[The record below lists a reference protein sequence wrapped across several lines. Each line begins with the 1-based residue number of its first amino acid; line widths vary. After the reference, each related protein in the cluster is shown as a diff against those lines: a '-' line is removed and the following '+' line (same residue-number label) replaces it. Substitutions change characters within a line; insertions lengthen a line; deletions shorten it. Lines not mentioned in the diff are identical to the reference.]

1 MGPIG
6 TEATDRDWLL
16 LRKRATKPLRPSRVS
31 LAIRPIMYRIRW
43 PPTIAASRAPL
54 FKRHACI
61 DILSCSP
68 LAVNLSSMPSAAKDP
83 HPALVCADHLLP
95 PDADQMI
102 FGPLD
107 IDDHSLLSPSSL
119 RAPWDHPRDYAFNQP
134 VSPIMSDQTTSPRRA
149 SDFDIPDASPGSPF
163 YDPASFGP
171 FDDVHSILD
180 LDDSYLSQ
188 WLHDSQLPVY
198 DPASSSPIP
207 IRGTQSD
214 PQSLPTFTYGH
225 QNFAHNASFS
235 PSDLSAL
242 HPLPRS
248 LSPTEASDGG
258 YLSSPGLRL
267 TSISPADAS
276 LRPPPWASQ
285 LWGPS
290 QYPPTSPSRHSATH
304 APLSENPYTAKRQR
318 FQPRR
323 EASSGLVFQ
332 SSSAPSPLQSNV
344 PPMTR
349 SYSRRSESVS
359 ISDDRDATIRRKKKS
374 PPLQEEPP
382 KDTKSV
388 ETGTSILSTCFVVI
402 LIRIRYLRY
411 SSPQVLI
418 ETAQIGSISVA
429 TLLYRLDPTPPSNK
443 HAQVK
448 RCPSRKGSRS
458 RVCQPHPRTKRSM
471 SHFVLALLP
480 FDTVPPALQTALL
493 GS

>member
-1 MGPIG
+1 M
-6 TEATDRDWLL
+6 
-16 LRKRATKPLRPSRVS
+16 
-31 LAIRPIMYRIRW
+31 RW
-43 PPTIAASRAPL
+43 PSTICRAPV
-54 FKRHACI
+54 FKRHVRI
-61 DILSCSP
+61 HILSCSP
-68 LAVNLSSMPSAAKDP
+68 QVVVTPMPSKDT
-83 HPALVCADHLLP
+83 LLLP

-107 IDDHSLLSPSSL
+107 IDDHALLSPSSL
-119 RAPWDHPRDYAFNQP
+119 RTPWDHPRDFAYSP

-163 YDPASFGP
+163 YDPVPFGA

-188 WLHDSQLPVY
+188 WLHDSQLY

-214 PQSLPTFTYGH
+214 LQSPPTFVPYGH
-225 QNFAHNASFS
+225 QPFSHNPSFS
-235 PSDLSAL
+235 PSDLAA
-242 HPLPRS
+242 LPRS

-285 LWGPS
+285 LWDPS
-290 QYPPTSPSRHSATH
+290 QYPPTSPPRLSVTH

-344 PPMTR
+344 PSMTR

-359 ISDDRDATIRRKKKS
+359 VSDDRDATIRRKKRS

-388 ETGTSILSTCFVVI
+388 DTGTSHPVYRFCRHPDSDRLSPI
-402 LIRIRYLRY
+402 
-411 SSPQVLI
+411 
-418 ETAQIGSISVA
+418 
-429 TLLYRLDPTPPSNK
+429 
-443 HAQVK
+443 
-448 RCPSRKGSRS
+448 
-458 RVCQPHPRTKRSM
+458 
-471 SHFVLALLP
+471 
-480 FDTVPPALQTALL
+480 
-493 GS
+493 